1 MRQARA
7 KTQQHFEL
15 LNSLKK
21 VKHTLCKQALVIN
34 NNEQSKL
41 LEMCKFQKYEQLQL
55 HYIKNFWE
63 CMFMYLQNVKVK
75 LKIRAGNQH
84 VM

>member
-1 MRQARA
+1 
-7 KTQQHFEL
+7 
-15 LNSLKK
+15 
-21 VKHTLCKQALVIN
+21 
-34 NNEQSKL
+34 
-41 LEMCKFQKYEQLQL
+41 MCKFQKYEQLQL